1 MEHVSP
7 HVYDMENF
15 AALFATF
22 PQHGELGAMTP
33 SSAASFAA
41 RPSSPRSLLDPLPPL
56 GLIVAPNFLAD

>member
-22 PQHGELGAMTP
+22 PQRGELSAMTP
-33 SSAASFAA
+33 SSVSSFAA
-41 RPSSPRSLLDPLPPL
+41 RP
-56 GLIVAPNFLAD
+56 LITTVAP